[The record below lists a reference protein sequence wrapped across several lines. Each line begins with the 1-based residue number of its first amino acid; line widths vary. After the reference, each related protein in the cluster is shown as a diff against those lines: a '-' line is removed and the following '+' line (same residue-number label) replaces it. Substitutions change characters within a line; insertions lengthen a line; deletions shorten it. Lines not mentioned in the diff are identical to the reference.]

1 MPNTFLLFILVESLY
16 IYFDKTVLMKLL
28 LPLSAFIILFSSCF
42 TSSLLDSNLDVSS
55 IPPDTYRF
63 NRAYYSSDSLLH
75 IDFENLKNNNPQKR
89 FSSLTIDLN
98 NILAAY
104 DNSKLYRSKYYRPY
118 NVMSISNLVCDTN
131 CNVNYHNTSLLVFG
145 DEKVRYSSDLTLI
158 QDSSLLTYTDLLNDA
173 CILTS
178 GTGKYSY
185 YTQQPINNP
194 KDVYVLQTLRDPN
207 RFVALRIP
215 LVNGDTKLGL
225 LPVTIML
232 DIITSPFQLG
242 FFALTHKSDHGD
254 EHRKRDKHEHE
265 DPPINPHLIH
275 KPH

>member
-1 MPNTFLLFILVESLY
+1 
-16 IYFDKTVLMKLL
+16 MKLL
-28 LPLSAFIILFSSCF
+28 LSLSAIIMLFSSCF

-63 NRAYYSSDSLLH
+63 NRAYYTPDSLLN
-75 IDFENLKNNNPQKR
+75 IDFENFKNNNPDKR
-89 FSSLTIDLN
+89 YSSISININ
-98 NILAAY
+98 NILTEY
-104 DNSKLYRSKYYRPY
+104 DKSNLYRSKYYRPY
-118 NVMSISNLVCDTN
+118 NVMSISNLVCDSS

-145 DEKVRYSSDLTLI
+145 DEKVHFSSSLALI
-158 QDSSLLTYTDLLNDA
+158 QDSSLLTYTDLLNDE
-173 CILTS
+173 CILKS
-178 GTGKYSY
+178 SKGKCSY
-185 YTQQPINNP
+185 YTQPPINDP

-207 RFVALRIP
+207 RFIALRIP

-242 FFALTHKSDHGD
+242 FYAFTHKSDHGD
-254 EHRKRDKHEHE
+254 EHRKNDKRD
-265 DPPINPHLIH
+265 DSPINPHIIH